1 MVAMFVMKL
10 DYRTQ
15 ANAIT
20 IVTMYTSLI
29 HELSSSMYCPIR
41 SAKVVLYKDSIRNM
55 MNG

>member
-20 IVTMYTSLI
+20 IVTMYTSI
-29 HELSSSMYCPIR
+29 HELSSGLYCPIR